1 MVLLTG
7 KSEYL
12 YDVIFIDIKKIMKD
26 NGINI
31 ENIPKKF
38 MLDFEKDL
46 MNAVKKTLM
55 M

>member
-1 MVLLTG
+1 MVSLTG

-38 MLDFEKDL
+38 MLDFEKGL

-55 M
+55 I